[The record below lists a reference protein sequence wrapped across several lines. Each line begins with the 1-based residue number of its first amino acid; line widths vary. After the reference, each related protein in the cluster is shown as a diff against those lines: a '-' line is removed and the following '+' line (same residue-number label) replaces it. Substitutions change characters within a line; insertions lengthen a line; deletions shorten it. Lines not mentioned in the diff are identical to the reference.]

1 MVVQS
6 SCLNIGL
13 EIAPIQKW
21 HFPLFPESFMEKHRL
36 IFNDAQE

>member
-1 MVVQS
+1 MMRQS
-6 SCLNIGL
+6 SCLNIRL

-21 HFPLFPESFMEKHRL
+21 HFPPFPESFMEKRRL